1 MWYTYRIEE
10 IIRKIKTNKDYG
22 LSNSEAKSRLSKY
35 RRKYIK
41 RKEERKLVC

>member
-10 IIRKIKTNKDYG
+10 IIRKTKTNTDYG
-22 LSNSEAKSRLSKY
+22 LSNSEAKNRLNKY

-41 RKEERKLVC
+41 RKEKRKLVC